1 MSNVAYIS
9 EITTDQHTNENDSQ
23 LKTYYDGKNKIG
35 WFLMKGSPRP
45 AFTVQL
51 LTEISDYFETVKQD
65 MAETGGEKYDFLVL
79 GSDINGVFN
88 LGGDLDLFSQY
99 IRNGDR
105 DGLMRYAAQSIDLVY
120 QNLTHLGEDLTTI
133 SLIQGDAL
141 GGGFESAVSANIVIA
156 ERGSKIGLPEVL
168 FNLFP
173 GMGAFSLLSR
183 KIGFAAAE
191 KMIMSG
197 KIYSAEQL
205 HEMGVVDIL
214 AEQGEGEVAV
224 YRYINSMKRSMNS
237 FRSMQ
242 KVKDICSQISYD
254 ELIEIGKVWADAAL
268 NLTDKDLRMM
278 QRLVLRQN
286 SRRETSQDQG
296 VSL

>member
-1 MSNVAYIS
+1 MNNVAYIG
-9 EITTDQHTNENDSQ
+9 EISHDTHFDENSSQ
-23 LKTYYDGKNKIG
+23 LKTYYDSKNKIG

-51 LTEISDYFETVKQD
+51 LSEISEYFDTVKQD
-65 MAETGGEKYDFLVL
+65 MAETDGEKYDFLVL
-79 GSDINGVFN
+79 GSDISGVFN

-105 DGLMRYAAQSIDLVY
+105 DGLMRYAVRSIDLVY
-120 QNLTHLGEDLTTI
+120 QNLTHLDENLTTI

-141 GGGFESAVSANIVIA
+141 GGGFESAVSANVVVA
-156 ERGSKIGLPEVL
+156 ERGVKMGLPEIL

-191 KMIMSG
+191 KIIMSG
-197 KIYSAEQL
+197 KIYTAEQL

-214 AEQGEGEVAV
+214 AEPGEGDVAI
-224 YRYINSMKRSMNS
+224 YRYVKSMKRSMSS

-242 KVKDICSQISYD
+242 KVKDNCNQISYD
-254 ELIEIGKVWADAAL
+254 ELIEIGKVWVDAAL
-268 NLTDKDLRMM
+268 KLTHKDLRMM

-286 SRRETSQDQG
+286 SRIED
-296 VSL
+296 